1 MVDESIV
8 SVRDNAALSELC
20 GISTLERLLRTL
32 QRCGIKRVT
41 ILSSIPELVADYASR
56 RSWPRAELNVTI
68 RKGSGEHVATQ
79 DIIGAWPDKT
89 QSLSVIRADTIF
101 DIRLLRLLVDQKSN
115 AALVD
120 SAVLREIATPTVS
133 ARNTTELCGAA
144 LLERDWLAAQN
155 DLFEK
160 ALRSG
165 LERGEIVALDVKDQS
180 SYDEALRRKLR
191 PFWFVAPAESNK
203 AAAEQL
209 LLNASQKGA
218 LDIPALVHG
227 PIEKFLISKLC
238 RTTITP
244 NQLTIFCN
252 IVAWVATI
260 LFATGHLASGI
271 LLALTVGVLD
281 GLDGRLARVKIE
293 TTKRGKLE
301 HWFDA
306 IFEWSWWTALAYY
319 FQTSGRLAGAF
330 TYWFLLLAAEAID
343 GVAKGAVYFRTG
355 KTIDELNTFE
365 RVVRLIGGRRNV
377 YVWILAIGVL
387 LRAPQKA
394 FIAMAWLEVATAVVH
409 LPHAAWISFRK
420 RK

>member
-1 MVDESIV
+1 MVDECIV
-8 SVRDNAALSELC
+8 LVRDNAALAKLC
-20 GISTLERLLRTL
+20 GISVLERLLRTL

-41 ILSSIPELVADYASR
+41 ILSSTPELLADYASR
-56 RSWPRAELNVTI
+56 RPWPRAELEITI
-68 RKGSGEHVATQ
+68 RKSEHVMAEE
-79 DIIGAWPDKT
+79 IVGAWPDRAR
-89 QSLSVIRADTIF
+89 SLLVVRADTIF
-101 DIRLLRLLVDQKSN
+101 DTRLLRLLVDQKSN

-120 SAVLREIATPTVS
+120 LAVTQEIAPLVVS
-133 ARNTTELCGAA
+133 APNASRGKFCGAA
-144 LLERDWLAAQN
+144 LLERDWCAAQSGV
-155 DLFEK
+155 FEK
-160 ALRSG
+160 AVLNG
-165 LERGEIVALDVKDQS
+165 LERGDIVALDVADQS
-180 SYDEALRRKLR
+180 LYDVALRRKLR
-191 PFWFVAPAESNK
+191 PFWFFAPSKSNT

-209 LLNASQKGA
+209 LLNATQKGA
-218 LDIPALVHG
+218 LDIPALFHG

-238 RTTITP
+238 RTAITP

-252 IVAWVATI
+252 IIAWGATI
-260 LFATGHLASGI
+260 LFATGHLATGI
-271 LLALTVGVLD
+271 LVALIVGVLD

-330 TYWFLLLAAEAID
+330 NYWLLLLAAEAID
-343 GVAKGAVYFRTG
+343 GIAKGVVYFRTG

-365 RVVRLIGGRRNV
+365 RMVRLIGGRRNV

-387 LRAPQKA
+387 LHAPEKA
-394 FIAMAWLEVATAVVH
+394 FIVMAWLEAATAVVH
-409 LPHAAWISFRK
+409 LPHAAWIFFQK